1 MLYEK
6 KYLFA
11 LCLWFWHRTSKSLGI
26 SYVLRAIK
34 VSCYVND
41 VAFGKRLQMG
51 LVAGRK
57 SRYFKGAPA
66 SGEGRAGG

>member
-41 VAFGKRLQMG
+41 VAFGKR
-51 LVAGRK
+51 AGRK